1 MVAARTDNATPER
14 VREAF
19 DYDPSTGIVTRR
31 ITLGPRAMAG
41 SVVGTF
47 EGKYLQVILDHKTYM
62 LHRLIWCWMT
72 GRWVAGQIDHV
83 DRDALNNKW
92 DNLREATAS
101 QQMGNTDLRP
111 NNTSGFRG
119 VAWAPNNNKWRAA
132 IGRNGK
138 LTYLCY
144 FDDIEEAAAVAASA
158 REEFFGE
165 FFAG

>member
-1 MVAARTDNATPER
+1 MVNRADNATPER
-14 VREAF
+14 LREAF

-31 ITLGPRAMAG
+31 ITLGPTAMAG
-41 SVVGTF
+41 SVVGTLG
-47 EGKYLQVILDHKTYM
+47 GKYLQVMLDRKIYM

-72 GRWVAGQIDHV
+72 GCWVAGQIDHI

-92 DNLREATAS
+92 DNLREATPS
-101 QQMGNTDLRP
+101 EQMGNTGLRP

-119 VAWAPNNNKWRAA
+119 VYWVSDRDKWLAV
-132 IGRNGK
+132 ITRNGK
-138 LTYLCY
+138 FTYLGR
-144 FDDIEEAAAVAASA
+144 FDDIEEAAAVAARA